1 MISVPLRHFARG
13 NTLSVC
19 VFSTIP
25 RFLNSPR
32 FKINGLEK
40 YEKLAN
46 PRRHFASM
54 YTSGKHDFNEKLKA
68 HVIDLRSDT
77 VTTPTKEMRAAMA
90 AAEVGDDV
98 YGDDPTVNGEDMSV
112 L

>member
-1 MISVPLRHFARG
+1 MIRFPVRHFARG

-32 FKINGLEK
+32 FKINRLDK
-40 YEKLAN
+40 YEKFAN

-54 YTSGKHDFNEKLKA
+54 YTSGKHDFNEKLTLLDWK
-68 HVIDLRSDT
+68 SDT
-77 VTTPTKEMRAAMA
+77 VTMPTKEMRAAMRLQLKLVTMFS
-90 AAEVGDDV
+90 ETILQSMVRI
-98 YGDDPTVNGEDMSV
+98 
-112 L
+112 